1 MNTIRRILMT
11 FALCAT
17 CIAAKAQLAQFQAL
31 YIYNFAKN
39 IGWPPED
46 ASKELTI
53 TVIADNDLVNELNKL
68 AKTKQ
73 VGARKVV
80 VIESSTTTGLQ
91 KSDIIFVGEARC
103 NQIANLISA
112 QANNKNLI
120 VSAKKGQCAQGAG
133 ISFMTDGGKLK
144 FEISN
149 KNISKKGLA
158 VSQKMLQ
165 LGTAVD

>member
-1 MNTIRRILMT
+1 MDTIRRILMT
-11 FALCAT
+11 FVLCT
-17 CIAAKAQLAQFQAL
+17 ICIAAKAQLAQFQAL

-46 ASKELTI
+46 ASKDLTI

-73 VGARKVV
+73 VGARKVIV
-80 VIESSTTTGLQ
+80 KEASNASGIQ
-91 KSDIIFVGEARC
+91 KSDIIFLGEARS
-103 NQIANLISA
+103 NQIASLIST
-112 QANNKNLI
+112 QDGNKNLI
-120 VSAKKGQCAQGAG
+120 VSAKKGQCAQGAC

-149 KNISKKGLA
+149 KNIAKKGLA
-158 VSQKMLQ
+158 VSQKMIQ

>member
-1 MNTIRRILMT
+1 MNTMRRILMT
-11 FALCAT
+11 FALCAI
-17 CIAAKAQLAQFQAL
+17 CIAAEAQLAQFQAL

-53 TVIADNDLVNELNKL
+53 TVIADNDLVTELTKL

-80 VIESSTTTGLQ
+80 VKESSSANGIQ
-91 KSDIIFVGEARC
+91 KSDIIFLGEARS
-103 NQIANLISA
+103 NQISNLITS
-112 QANNKNLI
+112 QADNKNLI
-120 VSAKKGQCAQGAG
+120 VSAKRGLCAQGAG

-149 KNISKKGLA
+149 KNIAKKGLA